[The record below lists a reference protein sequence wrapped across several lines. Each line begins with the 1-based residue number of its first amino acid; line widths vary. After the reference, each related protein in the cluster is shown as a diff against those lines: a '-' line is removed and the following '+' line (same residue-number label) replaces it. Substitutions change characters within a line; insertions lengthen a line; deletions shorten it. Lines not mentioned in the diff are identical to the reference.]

1 MNGFGIFVAQA
12 NIVTNRVMQFFT
24 MRKPQFS
31 QNLSK
36 TSSLAGQLKSFAQRI
51 FLTFREISI

>member
-36 TSSLAGQLKSFAQRI
+36 TSSLAGLLKSFAQRI
-51 FLTFREISI
+51 FLTFR